1 MGWWKQTPKMTIEY
15 RKGVSMSRRE
25 FLNTRKRSSQHQRE
39 TLNTRKRSSQH
50 QRETLN
56 TRKRNAPQHHSA
68 SEHTPFTNSYPSISR
83 TGTDPSPPPPTRDS
97 RFPSHS
103 NPPRPL
109 SFGNGANG
117 AALDG
122 EARDESTRRGKGT
135 AEATRTASAAST
147 RPSSHTRHRPRRTRR
162 HTHTSPAPSSSSP
175 R

>member
-39 TLNTRKRSSQH
+39 TLNTRKRSS
-50 QRETLN
+50 
-56 TRKRNAPQHHSA
+56 QHHSA

>member
-39 TLNTRKRSSQH
+39 TLNTRKR
-50 QRETLN
+50 
-56 TRKRNAPQHHSA
+56 NAPQHHSA
-68 SEHTPFTNSYPSISR
+68 SERTPFTNSYPSISR
-83 TGTDPSPPPPTRDS
+83 TGTGPSPPPPTRGS

-103 NPPRPL
+103 DPPRPL
-109 SFGNGANG
+109 SFGIDANG

-162 HTHTSPAPSSSSP
+162 HTHTPPAPSSSSP